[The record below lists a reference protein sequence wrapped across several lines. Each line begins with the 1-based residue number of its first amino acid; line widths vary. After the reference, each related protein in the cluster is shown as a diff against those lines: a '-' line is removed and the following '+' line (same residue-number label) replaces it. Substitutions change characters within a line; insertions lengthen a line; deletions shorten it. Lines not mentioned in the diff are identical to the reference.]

1 MPGQMLVA
9 ERKQGRIVLLSGT
22 RMIARDQPERL
33 PGFERKPGSS

>member
-9 ERKQGRIVLLSGT
+9 KRKQGRIVLLRGT
-22 RMIARDQPERL
+22 CMIGRDQPERL